1 MQFAMHAL
9 AYPLPESASLLL
21 GLWWFAVGACVGSF
35 LNVVVYRLPAGLSIV
50 SPGSH
55 CPKCQRP
62 IRWHD
67 NLPIFGW
74 IFLRGRCRDC
84 RQAIFA
90 RYPLVELLTAIL
102 FLLVGLV
109 TYPAWGL
116 TLYYLVLLCTLG
128 AATLIEYDGQ
138 AVPTRLMLPA
148 AIVAVVV
155 PLARPFLLRIAPDWI
170 DGHCRGSMVLART
183 TFTIA
188 LLFFA
193 LGAWNR
199 KRYSLRLELL
209 GGLMVLSVFW
219 MLC

>member
-1 MQFAMHAL
+1 MHTLFAHWP
-9 AYPLPESASLLL
+9 PLSAGLLL

-84 RQAIFA
+84 RQPISA

-102 FLLVGLV
+102 FLLVGLA
-109 TYPAWGL
+109 TFPAWGL
-116 TLYYLVLLCTLG
+116 TLYFIWLLCTLW
-128 AATLIEYDGQ
+128 AAALIEYDRQ
-138 AVPTRLMLPA
+138 VVPTRLMLPA
-148 AIVAVVV
+148 AILAIAF
-155 PLARPFLLRIAPDWI
+155 PLARPWLLGVLPGWI
-170 DGHCRGSMVLART
+170 DGHCRGSVLLAWT
-183 TFTIA
+183 TFTIG
-188 LLFFA
+188 LLFFG
-193 LGAWNR
+193 LGLGNR
-199 KRYSLRLELL
+199 RRQSLVVVLL
-209 GGLMVLSVFW
+209 GVLVVLSLAW
-219 MLC
+219 MQC

>member
-1 MQFAMHAL
+1 MHTFFTHW
-9 AYPLPESASLLL
+9 PPNSASLLL

-74 IFLRGRCRDC
+74 IFLGGRCRDC
-84 RQAIFA
+84 HQTISA

-102 FLLVGLV
+102 FLLVGLAS
-109 TYPAWGL
+109 YPAWGL
-116 TLYYLVLLCTLG
+116 TLYYLLLLCTLW
-128 AATLIEYDGQ
+128 AAALIEYDGQ
-138 AVPTRLMLPA
+138 TVPTRLMLPA
-148 AIVAVVV
+148 AIVAIAF
-155 PLARPFLLRIAPDWI
+155 PLARPFLLRVAPGWI
-170 DGHCRGSMVLART
+170 DVRGGWQATAILSLAT
-183 TFTIA
+183 AAIG
-188 LLFFA
+188 LLFLC
-193 LGAWNR
+193 LGRRNR
-199 KRYSLRLELL
+199 SQQRYTVSLL
-209 GGLMVLSVFW
+209 GWLMLLSLAW